1 MRGCNY
7 MKNQNGV
14 SLPILIIAIAL
25 ILIVAAMIGKY
36 GVRMLKDTKLKD
48 LRTDMLLIQAD
59 TKKNLEEVRFQTVN
73 LDKNKEEDLEKI
85 DQIKKENLKGT
96 LVKGSDIEKNIP
108 SEITIDDNC
117 YYIEENELK
126 QMGVKNFE
134 TEKYGNY
141 IVKYN
146 FDDITVE
153 VINSKGY
160 EGQYTL
166 TQLLDD

>member
-1 MRGCNY
+1 

-73 LDKNKEEDLEKI
+73 LDKNKEKDLEKI

-108 SEITIDDNC
+108 SEIQIDDNC

>member
-1 MRGCNY
+1 
-7 MKNQNGV
+7 
-14 SLPILIIAIAL
+14 
-25 ILIVAAMIGKY
+25 
-36 GVRMLKDTKLKD
+36 
-48 LRTDMLLIQAD
+48 
-59 TKKNLEEVRFQTVN
+59 
-73 LDKNKEEDLEKI
+73 
-85 DQIKKENLKGT
+85 
-96 LVKGSDIEKNIP
+96 
-108 SEITIDDNC
+108 
-117 YYIEENELK
+117 
-126 QMGVKNFE
+126 MGVKNFE

>member
-1 MRGCNY
+1 